1 MSSVLLGIDVGGSKV
16 SGVAVDEARD
26 SLLAERVAPLDGT
39 SIDRQMLAMA
49 RTLLADAG
57 GGNAAAVGLAVP
69 GQVDVRRGVMR
80 LAVNL
85 EEGELAIGPIIEAA
99 VGAPCFVEHDA
110 RAVALW
116 LHQTR
121 GGDLAYLSV
130 GTGISAG
137 IVVEGR
143 LIRGSEGLAGEIGHL
158 CAEPDG
164 PECAC
169 GLAGCLEA
177 VASGPAIA
185 RRAREAM
192 RTGRS
197 SSLPSE
203 PTTEQV
209 YRAASEGDE
218 LAREVVSRA
227 SLHLAHAVRGLVFA
241 FGVPLVVIGGGVA
254 RAGDSFLQPILE
266 ALDRERLASPL
277 LRQAIPPHTVQ
288 LLSRDRDAG
297 AMGAIA
303 VARIGLA
310 GADAAAVR
318 RREVVER

>member
-16 SGVAVDEARD
+16 SGVAVDDAHD
-26 SLLAERVAPLDGT
+26 TPIAERVAPLDGA
-39 SIDRQMLAMA
+39 SIDLQVLAVA
-49 RTLLADAG
+49 RTLLDDTG
-57 GGNAAAVGLAVP
+57 GGTAAAVGLAVP
-69 GQVDVRRGVMR
+69 GQVDAGRGVMR

-85 EEGELAIGPIIEAA
+85 EAGELAIGPLIETAL
-99 VGAPCFVEHDA
+99 GAPCFVEHDA

-116 LHQTR
+116 LHETR

-130 GTGISAG
+130 GTGVSAG

-143 LIRGSEGLAGEIGHL
+143 LIRGGDGLAGEIGHL

-164 PECAC
+164 PACAC
-169 GLAGCLEA
+169 GLVGCLEA

-185 RRAREAM
+185 RRAREAI
-192 RTGRS
+192 RTGGPT
-197 SSLPSE
+197 SLPAQ

-209 YRAASEGDE
+209 YRAAADGDG

-254 RAGDSFLQPILE
+254 RAGEAFLQPIGE
-266 ALDRERLASPL
+266 VLDRERAASPL
-277 LRQAIPPHTVQ
+277 VRQAIPPHTLQ
-288 LLSRDRDAG
+288 LLPRDRDAG

-310 GADAAAVR
+310 RADAAAV
-318 RREVVER
+318 